1 MSKNNNP
8 NWYGKSA
15 AADVESALR
24 SGDIDSVV
32 MAAGAS
38 ASLSQV
44 SRELV
49 RRLREVGARV
59 EFYQKGDV
67 DAAIHAANKL
77 LADVPVDQLTASR
90 VDEAPRLLL
99 IDGAEQLDES
109 ELMAL
114 QRLTRALR
122 GSTFRTVYF
131 LKADSEHGLA
141 EPLQRL
147 VQGSSTWW
155 IEGTAPIVPRVAQA
169 EAAAPIETA
178 VARKVSESFGKS
190 VDKPTDKDAA
200 KVSIELD
207 VAERDDVLTAL
218 AAERARERGF
228 DATHR
233 PWWALYG
240 KAAAMFV
247 AVVSLVAGGW
257 FVQTQLTQDNRLR
270 VYDCGVYPDEAT
282 LDVVRERLGR
292 NVPTRVL
299 REQDKW
305 RLQVGPFEGTADAD
319 RHLSQIWGIGPCRVN
334 PSIVQNTK
342 KG

>member
-1 MSKNNNP
+1 MNKSKTP
-8 NWYGKSA
+8 SWYGKSA
-15 AADVESALR
+15 AVDVESALR
-24 SGDIDSVV
+24 SGAIDSVV
-32 MAAGAS
+32 MATGAMTV
-38 ASLSQV
+38 LSQV

-49 RRLREVGARV
+49 RRLREIGARV

-77 LADVPVDQLTASR
+77 LADVPVDQLTAAR

-99 IDGAEQLDES
+99 IDGAEQLEES
-109 ELMAL
+109 ELLAL
-114 QRLTRALR
+114 QRLSRALR

-131 LKADSEHGLA
+131 LKADSEYGLA
-141 EPLQRL
+141 EPVQRL

-155 IEGTAPIVPRVAQA
+155 IEGTAPISPRSMQA
-169 EAAAPIETA
+169 ETREPPERQLEKQPAKQET
-178 VARKVSESFGKS
+178 
-190 VDKPTDKDAA
+190 KPST
-200 KVSIELD
+200 ELD
-207 VAERDDVLTAL
+207 VVERDDVLTAL

-240 KAAAMFV
+240 KAAAM
-247 AVVSLVAGGW
+247 LVAAVLLVSGGW

-305 RLQVGPFEGTADAD
+305 RLQVGPFEGAADAD
-319 RHLSQIWGIGPCRVN
+319 RHLSQIWGVGPCRGN
-334 PSIVQNTK
+334 PSIVQNNK

>member
-1 MSKNNNP
+1 MNKSKTP
-8 NWYGKSA
+8 SWYGKSA
-15 AADVESALR
+15 AVDVESALR
-24 SGDIDSVV
+24 SGAIDSVV
-32 MAAGAS
+32 MATGAMTV
-38 ASLSQV
+38 LSQV

-49 RRLREVGARV
+49 RRLREIGARV

-77 LADVPVDQLTASR
+77 LADVPVDQLTAAR

-99 IDGAEQLDES
+99 IDGAEQLEES
-109 ELMAL
+109 ELLAL
-114 QRLTRALR
+114 QRLSRALR

-131 LKADSEHGLA
+131 LKADSEYGLA
-141 EPLQRL
+141 EPVQRL

-155 IEGTAPIVPRVAQA
+155 IEGTAPISPRIMQA
-169 EAAAPIETA
+169 ETREPPERQLEKQPEKQEA
-178 VARKVSESFGKS
+178 
-190 VDKPTDKDAA
+190 KP
-200 KVSIELD
+200 SIELD

-240 KAAAMFV
+240 KAAAM
-247 AVVSLVAGGW
+247 LVAAVLLVSGGW

-305 RLQVGPFEGTADAD
+305 RLQVGPFEGAADAD
-319 RHLSQIWGIGPCRVN
+319 RHLSQIWGVGPCRVN

>member
-1 MSKNNNP
+1 MNKSKTP
-8 NWYGKSA
+8 SWYGKSA
-15 AADVESALR
+15 AVDVESALR
-24 SGDIDSVV
+24 SGAIDSVV
-32 MAAGAS
+32 MAAGAMTV
-38 ASLSQV
+38 LSQV

-49 RRLREVGARV
+49 RRLREIGARV

-77 LADVPVDQLTASR
+77 LADVPVDQLTAAR

-99 IDGAEQLDES
+99 IDGAEQLEES
-109 ELMAL
+109 ELLAL
-114 QRLTRALR
+114 QRLSRALR

-131 LKADSEHGLA
+131 LKADSEYGLA
-141 EPLQRL
+141 EPVQRL

-155 IEGTAPIVPRVAQA
+155 IEGTAPISPRIMQA
-169 EAAAPIETA
+169 ETREPPERQLEKQPAKQET
-178 VARKVSESFGKS
+178 
-190 VDKPTDKDAA
+190 KPST
-200 KVSIELD
+200 ELD
-207 VAERDDVLTAL
+207 VVERDDVLTAL

-240 KAAAMFV
+240 KAAAMLV
-247 AVVSLVAGGW
+247 AVVLLVSGGW

-305 RLQVGPFEGTADAD
+305 RLQVGPFEGAADAD
-319 RHLSQIWGIGPCRVN
+319 RHLSQIWGVGPCRVN

>member
-1 MSKNNNP
+1 MNKSKTP
-8 NWYGKSA
+8 SWYGKSA
-15 AADVESALR
+15 AVDVESALR
-24 SGDIDSVV
+24 SGAIDSVV
-32 MAAGAS
+32 MATGAMTV
-38 ASLSQV
+38 LSQV

-49 RRLREVGARV
+49 RRLREIGARV

-77 LADVPVDQLTASR
+77 LADVPVDQLTAAR

-99 IDGAEQLDES
+99 IDGAEQLEES
-109 ELMAL
+109 ELLAL
-114 QRLTRALR
+114 QRLSRALR

-155 IEGTAPIVPRVAQA
+155 IEGTAPISPRVMQA
-169 EAAAPIETA
+169 ETREPAERQLEKQPEKQEA
-178 VARKVSESFGKS
+178 
-190 VDKPTDKDAA
+190 KP
-200 KVSIELD
+200 SIELD

-240 KAAAMFV
+240 KAAAMLV
-247 AVVSLVAGGW
+247 AVVLLVSGGW

-305 RLQVGPFEGTADAD
+305 RLQVGPFEGAADAD
-319 RHLSQIWGIGPCRVN
+319 RHLSQIWGVGPCRVN

>member
-1 MSKNNNP
+1 MNKSKTP
-8 NWYGKSA
+8 SWYGKSA
-15 AADVESALR
+15 AVDVESALR
-24 SGDIDSVV
+24 SGAIDSVV
-32 MAAGAS
+32 MATGAMTV
-38 ASLSQV
+38 LSQV

-49 RRLREVGARV
+49 RRLREIGARV

-77 LADVPVDQLTASR
+77 LADVPVDQLTAAR

-99 IDGAEQLDES
+99 IDGAEQLEES
-109 ELMAL
+109 ELLAL
-114 QRLTRALR
+114 QRLSRALR

-131 LKADSEHGLA
+131 LKADSEYGLA
-141 EPLQRL
+141 EPVQRL

-155 IEGTAPIVPRVAQA
+155 IEGTAPISPRIMQA
-169 EAAAPIETA
+169 ETREPPERQLEKQPAKQET
-178 VARKVSESFGKS
+178 
-190 VDKPTDKDAA
+190 KPST
-200 KVSIELD
+200 ELD
-207 VAERDDVLTAL
+207 VVERDDVLTAL

-240 KAAAMFV
+240 KAAAMLV
-247 AVVSLVAGGW
+247 AVVLLVSGGW

-305 RLQVGPFEGTADAD
+305 RLQVGPFEGAADAD
-319 RHLSQIWGIGPCRVN
+319 RHLSQIWGVGPCRVN

>member
-1 MSKNNNP
+1 MSKSKTP
-8 NWYGKSA
+8 SWYGKSA
-15 AADVESALR
+15 AVDVESALR
-24 SGDIDSVV
+24 SGAIDSVV
-32 MAAGAS
+32 MAAGAMTV
-38 ASLSQV
+38 LSQV

-49 RRLREVGARV
+49 RRLREIGARV

-77 LADVPVDQLTASR
+77 LADVPVDQLTAAR

-99 IDGAEQLDES
+99 IDGAEQLEES
-109 ELMAL
+109 ELLAL
-114 QRLTRALR
+114 QRLSRALR
-122 GSTFRTVYF
+122 GSTFRTVYL

-155 IEGTAPIVPRVAQA
+155 IEGTAPISPRVMQA
-169 EAAAPIETA
+169 ETREPAERQLEKQPEKQEA
-178 VARKVSESFGKS
+178 
-190 VDKPTDKDAA
+190 KP
-200 KVSIELD
+200 SIELD

-240 KAAAMFV
+240 KAAAMLV
-247 AVVSLVAGGW
+247 AVVLLVSGGW

-305 RLQVGPFEGTADAD
+305 RLQVGPFEGAADAD
-319 RHLSQIWGIGPCRVN
+319 RHLSQIWGVGPCRVN

>member
-1 MSKNNNP
+1 MNKSKTP
-8 NWYGKSA
+8 SWYGKSA
-15 AADVESALR
+15 AVDVESALR
-24 SGDIDSVV
+24 SGAIDSVV
-32 MAAGAS
+32 MAAGAMTV
-38 ASLSQV
+38 LSQV

-49 RRLREVGARV
+49 RRLREIGARV

-77 LADVPVDQLTASR
+77 LADVPVDQLTAAR

-99 IDGAEQLDES
+99 IDGAEQLEES
-109 ELMAL
+109 ELLAL
-114 QRLTRALR
+114 QRLSRALR

-131 LKADSEHGLA
+131 LKADSEYGLA
-141 EPLQRL
+141 EPVQRL

-155 IEGTAPIVPRVAQA
+155 IEGTAPISPRIMQA
-169 EAAAPIETA
+169 ETREPPERQLEKQPAKQET
-178 VARKVSESFGKS
+178 
-190 VDKPTDKDAA
+190 KPST
-200 KVSIELD
+200 ELD
-207 VAERDDVLTAL
+207 VVERDDVLTAL

-240 KAAAMFV
+240 KAAAMLV
-247 AVVSLVAGGW
+247 AVVLLVSGGW
-257 FVQTQLTQDNRLR
+257 VVQTQLTQDNRLR

-282 LDVVRERLGR
+282 LEFVRERLGR
-292 NVPTRVL
+292 SVPTRVL

-319 RHLSQIWGIGPCRVN
+319 RHLSQIWGVGPCRVN
-334 PSIVQNTK
+334 SSIVQNTK

>member
-1 MSKNNNP
+1 MNKSKTP
-8 NWYGKSA
+8 SWYGKSA
-15 AADVESALR
+15 AVDVESALR
-24 SGDIDSVV
+24 SGAIDSVV
-32 MAAGAS
+32 MATGAMTV
-38 ASLSQV
+38 LSQV

-49 RRLREVGARV
+49 RRLREIGARV

-77 LADVPVDQLTASR
+77 LADVPVDQLTAAR

-99 IDGAEQLDES
+99 IDGADQLEES
-109 ELMAL
+109 ELLAL
-114 QRLTRALR
+114 QRLSRALR

-131 LKADSEHGLA
+131 LKADSEYGLA
-141 EPLQRL
+141 EPVQRL

-155 IEGTAPIVPRVAQA
+155 IEGTAPISPRIMQA
-169 EAAAPIETA
+169 ETREPPERQLEKQPAKQET
-178 VARKVSESFGKS
+178 
-190 VDKPTDKDAA
+190 KPST
-200 KVSIELD
+200 ELD
-207 VAERDDVLTAL
+207 VVERDDVLTAL

-240 KAAAMFV
+240 KAAAM
-247 AVVSLVAGGW
+247 LVAAVLLVSGGW

-305 RLQVGPFEGTADAD
+305 RLQVGPFEGAADAD
-319 RHLSQIWGIGPCRVN
+319 RHLSQIWGVGTCRVN

>member
-1 MSKNNNP
+1 MSKSKTP
-8 NWYGKSA
+8 SWYGKSA
-15 AADVESALR
+15 AVDVESALR
-24 SGDIDSVV
+24 SGAIDSVV
-32 MAAGAS
+32 MAAGAMTV
-38 ASLSQV
+38 LSQV

-49 RRLREVGARV
+49 RRLREIGARV

-77 LADVPVDQLTASR
+77 LADVPVDQLTAAR

-99 IDGAEQLDES
+99 IDGADQLEES
-109 ELMAL
+109 ELLAL
-114 QRLTRALR
+114 QRLSRALR

-131 LKADSEHGLA
+131 LKADSEYGLA
-141 EPLQRL
+141 EPVQRL

-155 IEGTAPIVPRVAQA
+155 IEGTAPISPRVMQA
-169 EAAAPIETA
+169 ETREPAERQLEKQPEKQEA
-178 VARKVSESFGKS
+178 
-190 VDKPTDKDAA
+190 KP
-200 KVSIELD
+200 SIESD

-240 KAAAMFV
+240 KAAAMLV
-247 AVVSLVAGGW
+247 AVVLLASGGW
-257 FVQTQLTQDNRLR
+257 VVQTQLTQDNRLR

-282 LDVVRERLGR
+282 LEFVRERLGR
-292 NVPTRVL
+292 SVPTRVL

-319 RHLSQIWGIGPCRVN
+319 RHLSQIWGVGPCRVN

>member
-1 MSKNNNP
+1 MNKSKTP
-8 NWYGKSA
+8 SWYGKSA
-15 AADVESALR
+15 AVDVESALR
-24 SGDIDSVV
+24 SGAIDSVV
-32 MAAGAS
+32 MATGAMTV
-38 ASLSQV
+38 LSQV

-49 RRLREVGARV
+49 RRLREIGARV

-77 LADVPVDQLTASR
+77 LADVPVDQLTAAR

-99 IDGAEQLDES
+99 IDGAEQLEES
-109 ELMAL
+109 ELLAL
-114 QRLTRALR
+114 QRLSRALR

-131 LKADSEHGLA
+131 LKADSEYGLA
-141 EPLQRL
+141 EPVQRL

-155 IEGTAPIVPRVAQA
+155 IEGTAPISPRVMQA
-169 EAAAPIETA
+169 ETREPAERQLEKQPEKQEA
-178 VARKVSESFGKS
+178 
-190 VDKPTDKDAA
+190 KP
-200 KVSIELD
+200 SIESD

-240 KAAAMFV
+240 KAAAMLV
-247 AVVSLVAGGW
+247 AVVLLVSGGW
-257 FVQTQLTQDNRLR
+257 VVQTQLTQDNRLR

-282 LDVVRERLGR
+282 LEFVRERLGR
-292 NVPTRVL
+292 SVPTRVL

-305 RLQVGPFEGTADAD
+305 RLQVGPFEGAADAD
-319 RHLSQIWGIGPCRVN
+319 RHLSQIWGVGPCRVN

>member
-1 MSKNNNP
+1 MSKSKTP
-8 NWYGKSA
+8 SWYGKSVA
-15 AADVESALR
+15 VDVESALR
-24 SGDIDSVV
+24 SGAIDSVV
-32 MAAGAS
+32 MATGAMTV
-38 ASLSQV
+38 LSQV

-49 RRLREVGARV
+49 RRLREIGARV

-77 LADVPVDQLTASR
+77 LADVPVDQLTAAR

-99 IDGAEQLDES
+99 IDGAEQLEES
-109 ELMAL
+109 ELLAL
-114 QRLTRALR
+114 QRLSRALR

-131 LKADSEHGLA
+131 LKADSEYGLA
-141 EPLQRL
+141 EPVQRL

-155 IEGTAPIVPRVAQA
+155 IEGTAPISPRIMQA
-169 EAAAPIETA
+169 ETREPAERQLEKQPEKQEA
-178 VARKVSESFGKS
+178 
-190 VDKPTDKDAA
+190 KP
-200 KVSIELD
+200 SIELD

-240 KAAAMFV
+240 KAAAMLV
-247 AVVSLVAGGW
+247 AVVLLVSGGW

-305 RLQVGPFEGTADAD
+305 RLQVGPFEGAADAD
-319 RHLSQIWGIGPCRVN
+319 RHLSQIWGVGPCRVN

>member
-1 MSKNNNP
+1 MNKSKTP
-8 NWYGKSA
+8 SWYGKSA
-15 AADVESALR
+15 AVDVESALR
-24 SGDIDSVV
+24 SGAIDSVV
-32 MAAGAS
+32 MATGAMTV
-38 ASLSQV
+38 LSQV

-49 RRLREVGARV
+49 RRLREIGARV

-77 LADVPVDQLTASR
+77 LADVPVDQLTAAR

-99 IDGAEQLDES
+99 IDGAEQLEES
-109 ELMAL
+109 ELLAL
-114 QRLTRALR
+114 QRLSRALR

-131 LKADSEHGLA
+131 LKADSEYGLA
-141 EPLQRL
+141 EPVQRL

-155 IEGTAPIVPRVAQA
+155 IEGTAPISPRIMQA
-169 EAAAPIETA
+169 ETREPPERQLEKQPAKQET
-178 VARKVSESFGKS
+178 
-190 VDKPTDKDAA
+190 KPST
-200 KVSIELD
+200 ELD
-207 VAERDDVLTAL
+207 VVERDDVLTAL

-240 KAAAMFV
+240 KAAAM
-247 AVVSLVAGGW
+247 LVAAVLLVSGGW

-305 RLQVGPFEGTADAD
+305 RLQVGPFEGAADAD
-319 RHLSQIWGIGPCRVN
+319 RHLSQIWGVGPCRVN

>member
-1 MSKNNNP
+1 MNKSKTP
-8 NWYGKSA
+8 SWYGKSA
-15 AADVESALR
+15 AVDVESALR
-24 SGDIDSVV
+24 SGAIDSVV
-32 MAAGAS
+32 MATGAMTV
-38 ASLSQV
+38 LSQV

-49 RRLREVGARV
+49 RRLREIGARV

-77 LADVPVDQLTASR
+77 LADVPVDQLTAAR

-99 IDGAEQLDES
+99 IDGAEQLEES
-109 ELMAL
+109 ELLAL
-114 QRLTRALR
+114 QRLSRALR

-141 EPLQRL
+141 EPVQRL
-147 VQGSSTWW
+147 VQSSSTWW
-155 IEGTAPIVPRVAQA
+155 IEGTAPISPRIMQA
-169 EAAAPIETA
+169 ETREPPERQLEKQPAKQET
-178 VARKVSESFGKS
+178 
-190 VDKPTDKDAA
+190 KPST
-200 KVSIELD
+200 ELD
-207 VAERDDVLTAL
+207 VVERDDVLTAL

-240 KAAAMFV
+240 KAAAMLV
-247 AVVSLVAGGW
+247 AVVLLVSGGW

-305 RLQVGPFEGTADAD
+305 RLQVGPFEGAADAD
-319 RHLSQIWGIGPCRVN
+319 RHLSQIWGVGPCRVN

>member
-1 MSKNNNP
+1 
-8 NWYGKSA
+8 
-15 AADVESALR
+15 VESALR
-24 SGDIDSVV
+24 SGAIDSVV
-32 MAAGAS
+32 MATGAMTV
-38 ASLSQV
+38 LSQV

-49 RRLREVGARV
+49 RRLREIGARV

-77 LADVPVDQLTASR
+77 LADVPVDQLTAAR

-99 IDGAEQLDES
+99 IDGAEQLEES
-109 ELMAL
+109 ELLAL
-114 QRLTRALR
+114 QRLSRALR

-131 LKADSEHGLA
+131 LKADSEYGLA
-141 EPLQRL
+141 EPVQRL

-155 IEGTAPIVPRVAQA
+155 IEGTAPISPRSMQA
-169 EAAAPIETA
+169 ETREPPERQLEKQPAKQET
-178 VARKVSESFGKS
+178 
-190 VDKPTDKDAA
+190 KPST
-200 KVSIELD
+200 ELD
-207 VAERDDVLTAL
+207 VVERDDVLTAL

-240 KAAAMFV
+240 KAAAM
-247 AVVSLVAGGW
+247 LVAAVLLVSGGW

-305 RLQVGPFEGTADAD
+305 RLQVGPFEGIADAD
-319 RHLSQIWGIGPCRVN
+319 RHLTQIWGIGPCRVN

>member
-1 MSKNNNP
+1 MNKSKTP
-8 NWYGKSA
+8 SWYGKSA
-15 AADVESALR
+15 AVDVESALR
-24 SGDIDSVV
+24 SGAIDSVV
-32 MAAGAS
+32 MATGAMTV
-38 ASLSQV
+38 LSQV

-49 RRLREVGARV
+49 RRLREIGARV

-77 LADVPVDQLTASR
+77 LADVPVDQLTAAR

-99 IDGAEQLDES
+99 IDGAEQLEES
-109 ELMAL
+109 ELLAL
-114 QRLTRALR
+114 QRLSRALR

-131 LKADSEHGLA
+131 LKADSEYGLA
-141 EPLQRL
+141 EPVQRL

-155 IEGTAPIVPRVAQA
+155 IEGTAPISPRIMQA
-169 EAAAPIETA
+169 ETREPAERQLEKQPEKQEA
-178 VARKVSESFGKS
+178 
-190 VDKPTDKDAA
+190 KP
-200 KVSIELD
+200 SIELD

-240 KAAAMFV
+240 KAAAMLV
-247 AVVSLVAGGW
+247 AVVLLVSGGW

-270 VYDCGVYPDEAT
+270 VYECGVYPDEAT

-305 RLQVGPFEGTADAD
+305 RLQVGPFEGAADAD
-319 RHLSQIWGIGPCRVN
+319 RHLSQIWGVGPCRVN

>member
-1 MSKNNNP
+1 MSKSKTP
-8 NWYGKSA
+8 SWYGKSVA
-15 AADVESALR
+15 VDVESALR
-24 SGDIDSVV
+24 SGAIDSVV
-32 MAAGAS
+32 MAAGAMTV
-38 ASLSQV
+38 LSQV

-49 RRLREVGARV
+49 RRLREIGARV

-77 LADVPVDQLTASR
+77 LADVPVDQLTAAR

-99 IDGAEQLDES
+99 IDGAEQLEES
-109 ELMAL
+109 ELLAL
-114 QRLTRALR
+114 QRLSRALR

-131 LKADSEHGLA
+131 LKADSEYGLA
-141 EPLQRL
+141 EPVQRL

-155 IEGTAPIVPRVAQA
+155 IEGTAPISPRIMQA
-169 EAAAPIETA
+169 ETREPAERQLEKQPEKQPAKQET
-178 VARKVSESFGKS
+178 
-190 VDKPTDKDAA
+190 KPST
-200 KVSIELD
+200 ELD
-207 VAERDDVLTAL
+207 VVERDDVLTAL

-240 KAAAMFV
+240 KAAAMLV
-247 AVVSLVAGGW
+247 AVVLLVSGGW

-305 RLQVGPFEGTADAD
+305 RLQVGPFEGAADAD
-319 RHLSQIWGIGPCRVN
+319 RHLSQIWGVGPCRVN

>member
-1 MSKNNNP
+1 MNKSKTP
-8 NWYGKSA
+8 SWYGKSA
-15 AADVESALR
+15 AVDVESALR
-24 SGDIDSVV
+24 SGAIDSVV
-32 MAAGAS
+32 MATGAMTV
-38 ASLSQV
+38 LSQV

-49 RRLREVGARV
+49 RRLREIGARV

-77 LADVPVDQLTASR
+77 LADVPVDQLTAAR

-99 IDGAEQLDES
+99 IDGAEQLEES
-109 ELMAL
+109 ELLAL
-114 QRLTRALR
+114 QRLSRALR

-131 LKADSEHGLA
+131 LKADSEYGLA
-141 EPLQRL
+141 EPVQRL

-155 IEGTAPIVPRVAQA
+155 IEGTAPISPRIMQA
-169 EAAAPIETA
+169 ETREPAERQLEKQPEKQEA
-178 VARKVSESFGKS
+178 
-190 VDKPTDKDAA
+190 KP
-200 KVSIELD
+200 SIESD

-240 KAAAMFV
+240 KAAAMLV
-247 AVVSLVAGGW
+247 AVVLLVSGGW

-282 LDVVRERLGR
+282 LEFVRERLGR
-292 NVPTRVL
+292 SVPTRVL

-319 RHLSQIWGIGPCRVN
+319 RHLSQIWGVGPCRVN

>member
-1 MSKNNNP
+1 MSKNKFP
-8 NWYGKSA
+8 NWYGNSA
-15 AADVESALR
+15 ADEVEAALR
-24 SGDIDSVV
+24 AGDIDSIVL
-32 MAAGAS
+32 AAAAT

-44 SRELV
+44 SRELI
-49 RRLREVGARV
+49 RRLRELGARV
-59 EFYQKGDV
+59 EFYQRGDV

-77 LADVPVDQLTASR
+77 LADVPVDQLTAAR

-109 ELMAL
+109 ELLAL
-114 QRLTRALR
+114 QRLSRALR

-131 LKADSEHGLA
+131 LKAESERGLA
-141 EPLQRL
+141 ESLQRL
-147 VQGSSTWW
+147 VQGSPTWW
-155 IEGTAPIVPRVAQA
+155 IEGTAPIDSAVTRQTPEFALEPA
-169 EAAAPIETA
+169 PEPASEAAATP
-178 VARKVSESFGKS
+178 KS
-190 VDKPTDKDAA
+190 AA
-200 KVSIELD
+200 KSAASVSIERD

-240 KAAAMFV
+240 R
-247 AVVSLVAGGW
+247 AVTMLVIVVLLIAGGW
-257 FVQTQLTQDNRLR
+257 FAQSQLTEDKRLR
-270 VYDCGVYPDEAT
+270 VYDCGVYSDEAT
-282 LDVVRERLGR
+282 LDIVRERLGR
-292 NVPTRVL
+292 TVPTRVL

-305 RLQVGPFEGTADAD
+305 RLQVGPFEGTADAE

-342 KG
+342 KKG

>member
-1 MSKNNNP
+1 MNKSKTP
-8 NWYGKSA
+8 SWYGKSA
-15 AADVESALR
+15 AVDVESALR
-24 SGDIDSVV
+24 SGAIDSVV
-32 MAAGAS
+32 MATGAMTV
-38 ASLSQV
+38 LSQV

-49 RRLREVGARV
+49 RRLREIGARV

-77 LADVPVDQLTASR
+77 LADVPVDQLTAAR

-99 IDGAEQLDES
+99 IDGAEQLEES
-109 ELMAL
+109 ELLAL
-114 QRLTRALR
+114 QRLSRALR

-131 LKADSEHGLA
+131 LKADSEYGLA
-141 EPLQRL
+141 EPVQRL

-155 IEGTAPIVPRVAQA
+155 IEGTAPISPRIMQA
-169 EAAAPIETA
+169 ETREPPERQLEKQPAKQET
-178 VARKVSESFGKS
+178 
-190 VDKPTDKDAA
+190 KPST
-200 KVSIELD
+200 ELD
-207 VAERDDVLTAL
+207 VVERDDVLTAL

-240 KAAAMFV
+240 KAAAM
-247 AVVSLVAGGW
+247 LVAAVLLVSGGW

-305 RLQVGPFEGTADAD
+305 RLQVGPFEGAADAD
-319 RHLSQIWGIGPCRVN
+319 RHLSQIWGVGPCRVN
-334 PSIVQNTK
+334 SSIVQNTK

>member
-1 MSKNNNP
+1 MSKSKTP
-8 NWYGKSA
+8 SWYGKSA
-15 AADVESALR
+15 AVDVESALR
-24 SGDIDSVV
+24 SGAIDSVV
-32 MAAGAS
+32 MAAGAMTV
-38 ASLSQV
+38 LSQV

-49 RRLREVGARV
+49 RRLREIGARV

-77 LADVPVDQLTASR
+77 LADVPVDQLTAAR

-99 IDGAEQLDES
+99 IDGAEQLEES
-109 ELMAL
+109 ELLAL
-114 QRLTRALR
+114 QRLSRALR

-131 LKADSEHGLA
+131 LKADSEYGLA
-141 EPLQRL
+141 EPVQRL

-155 IEGTAPIVPRVAQA
+155 IEGTAPISPRIMQA
-169 EAAAPIETA
+169 ETREPPERQLEKQPAKQET
-178 VARKVSESFGKS
+178 
-190 VDKPTDKDAA
+190 KPST
-200 KVSIELD
+200 ELD
-207 VAERDDVLTAL
+207 VVERDDVLTAL

-240 KAAAMFV
+240 KAAAM
-247 AVVSLVAGGW
+247 LVAAVLLVSGGW

-305 RLQVGPFEGTADAD
+305 RLQVGPFEGAADAD
-319 RHLSQIWGIGPCRVN
+319 RHLSQIWGVGPCRVN

>member
-1 MSKNNNP
+1 MNKSKTP
-8 NWYGKSA
+8 SWYGKSA
-15 AADVESALR
+15 AVDVESALR
-24 SGDIDSVV
+24 SGAIDSVV
-32 MAAGAS
+32 MATGAMTV
-38 ASLSQV
+38 LSQV

-49 RRLREVGARV
+49 RRLREIGARV

-77 LADVPVDQLTASR
+77 LADVPVDQLTAAR

-99 IDGAEQLDES
+99 IDGAEQLEES
-109 ELMAL
+109 ELLAL
-114 QRLTRALR
+114 QRLSRALR

-131 LKADSEHGLA
+131 LKADSEYGLA
-141 EPLQRL
+141 EPVQRL

-155 IEGTAPIVPRVAQA
+155 IEGTAPISPRSMQA
-169 EAAAPIETA
+169 ETREPPERQLEKQPAKQET
-178 VARKVSESFGKS
+178 
-190 VDKPTDKDAA
+190 KPST
-200 KVSIELD
+200 ELD
-207 VAERDDVLTAL
+207 VVERDDVLTAL

-240 KAAAMFV
+240 KAAAM
-247 AVVSLVAGGW
+247 LVAAVLLVSGGW

-305 RLQVGPFEGTADAD
+305 RLQVGPFEGIADAD
-319 RHLSQIWGIGPCRVN
+319 RHLTQIWGIGPCRVN

>member
-1 MSKNNNP
+1 MNKSKTP
-8 NWYGKSA
+8 SWYGKSA
-15 AADVESALR
+15 AVDVESALR
-24 SGDIDSVV
+24 SGAIDSVV
-32 MAAGAS
+32 MATGAMTV
-38 ASLSQV
+38 LSQV

-49 RRLREVGARV
+49 RRLREIGARV

-77 LADVPVDQLTASR
+77 LADVPVDQLTAAR

-99 IDGAEQLDES
+99 IDGAEQLEES
-109 ELMAL
+109 ELLAL
-114 QRLTRALR
+114 QRLSRALR

-131 LKADSEHGLA
+131 LKADSEYGLA
-141 EPLQRL
+141 EPVQRL

-155 IEGTAPIVPRVAQA
+155 IEGTAPISPRIMQA
-169 EAAAPIETA
+169 ETREPPERQLEKQPAKQET
-178 VARKVSESFGKS
+178 
-190 VDKPTDKDAA
+190 KPST
-200 KVSIELD
+200 ELD
-207 VAERDDVLTAL
+207 VVERDDVLTAL

-240 KAAAMFV
+240 KAAAM
-247 AVVSLVAGGW
+247 LVAAVLLVSGGW

>member
-1 MSKNNNP
+1 MNKSKTP
-8 NWYGKSA
+8 SWYGKSA
-15 AADVESALR
+15 AVDVESALR
-24 SGDIDSVV
+24 SGAIDSVV
-32 MAAGAS
+32 MATGAMTV
-38 ASLSQV
+38 LSQV

-49 RRLREVGARV
+49 RRLREIGARV

-77 LADVPVDQLTASR
+77 LADVPVDQLTAAR

-99 IDGAEQLDES
+99 IDGAEQLEES
-109 ELMAL
+109 ELLAL
-114 QRLTRALR
+114 QRLSRALR

-131 LKADSEHGLA
+131 LKADSEYGLA
-141 EPLQRL
+141 EPVQRL

-155 IEGTAPIVPRVAQA
+155 IEGTAPISPRIMQA
-169 EAAAPIETA
+169 ETREPPERQLEKQPAKQET
-178 VARKVSESFGKS
+178 
-190 VDKPTDKDAA
+190 KPST
-200 KVSIELD
+200 ELD
-207 VAERDDVLTAL
+207 VVERDDVLTAL

-240 KAAAMFV
+240 KAAAMLV
-247 AVVSLVAGGW
+247 AVVLLVSGGW
-257 FVQTQLTQDNRLR
+257 VVQTQLTQDNRLR

-282 LDVVRERLGR
+282 LEFVRERLGR
-292 NVPTRVL
+292 SVPTRVL

-319 RHLSQIWGIGPCRVN
+319 RHLSQIWGVGPCRVN